1 MTAERVTGVRCRDP
15 EASYQYRYDGLA
27 LVLQSN
33 DQYVLVPKD
42 WSRREGVAMV
52 LPRNDSVRLEFM
64 RAGAA
69 DLGPTC

>member
-1 MTAERVTGVRCRDP
+1 M
-15 EASYQYRYDGLA
+15 
-27 LVLQSN
+27 QSDDN
-33 DQYVLVPKD
+33 YVLLPKW
-42 WSRREGVAMV
+42 WSRQEGVAVV